1 MSRSYAL
8 EIVYLFIFINFYFMS
23 FVMFAAMYQR
33 VFASA
38 IPIIEPMNSTI
49 PLQSE
54 PGRKIEHL
62 NTLTVFSPVQ
72 MFYSAT
78 LPEHDFPHYY

>member
-1 MSRSYAL
+1 
-8 EIVYLFIFINFYFMS
+8 
-23 FVMFAAMYQR
+23 VMFAAMYQR

-38 IPIIEPMNSTI
+38 VPIIEPMNSSI

-54 PGRKIEHL
+54 TGRKVEHL

-78 LPEHDFPHYY
+78 LPEHTFPHYY

>member
-8 EIVYLFIFINFYFMS
+8 EIVYLFIFINFYFIS

-38 IPIIEPMNSTI
+38 VPIIEPMNSTVI
-49 PLQSE
+49 LQSE
-54 PGRKIEHL
+54 SGRKIDHI
-62 NTLTVFSPVQ
+62 NTLTVLSPVHV
-72 MFYSAT
+72 FYSST

>member
-1 MSRSYAL
+1 
-8 EIVYLFIFINFYFMS
+8 
-23 FVMFAAMYQR
+23 MFAAMYQR
-33 VFASA
+33 GFASA
-38 IPIIEPMNSTI
+38 IPIIEPMNSSI

-54 PGRKIEHL
+54 TGRKVEHL
-62 NTLTVFSPVQ
+62 NTMTVFSPVQ

>member
-1 MSRSYAL
+1 MYRSYAL

-38 IPIIEPMNSTI
+38 VPIIEPMNSTI

-54 PGRKIEHL
+54 TGRKIEHL
-62 NTLTVFSPVQ
+62 NTMRVFSPVQ
-72 MFYSAT
+72 MFYSTT
-78 LPEHDFPHYY
+78 LSEHDFPHYY